1 MDHAPLPALDALDRD
16 ALLALVRTQQEERHK
31 LSQERAELSA
41 LLAAHEEELRRQQVE
56 LRRQQDERQQLEV
69 ELHKLEAEVES
80 LQAEHKLLEAERESH
95 LEKLSVQ
102 GEELRVRSERIEH
115 LKLQVEKFRH
125 MLFGVKSEKIVLK
138 LEQMELELEEDETTQ
153 AEAEAF
159 TEREQPNRELKT
171 RAARKPLPDHLPRE
185 VRMHPPA
192 SDCCPDC
199 GAALRQFGQDIS
211 EQLELIPE
219 TFIVIR
225 HIRPKYT
232 CTGCDRVVE
241 AFAPSRP
248 IARGLAAPN
257 LLARV
262 IVSKYGDHLP
272 LYRQSEIFARQGVEI
287 SRSTLA
293 GWVGAASDL
302 LGPLV
307 EAIQKHVLAGRKLH
321 ADDTPIPVLAPGN
334 GKTKTG
340 RLWTYVRDD
349 RPAGEDTAPAVWF
362 AYSEDRRGEHP
373 RQHLKNFR
381 GALQADA
388 FAGFH
393 HLYGEDIYEAAC
405 WAHAR
410 RKFHEIHAIHASP
423 TTTEALNRIGE
434 LYGIEEEIRGKPADI
449 RRSIRQSRA
458 RPLLDQLRKWME
470 KALRSLSAKSE
481 TAAAIRYALSRWRAL
496 NRYTED
502 GLLEIDNSTAER
514 ALRAVALGRK
524 NFLFAGSDCGG
535 ERAAAM
541 YSLIGSAKLNGLDP
555 ELYLRTVLAQI
566 ADHPVSHIQDLLP
579 WNLAHSLHTHSS
591 EAA

>member
-1 MDHAPLPALDALDRD
+1 MDHALLALDTLDRD
-16 ALLALVRTQQEERHK
+16 ALLALVRAQQEERDK
-31 LSQERAELSA
+31 LSQEHAELSS
-41 LLAAHEEELRRQQVE
+41 LLAARGDQ
-56 LRRQQDERQQLEV
+56 LRRQQDERQQLEAD
-69 ELHKLEAEVES
+69 LHKLEAELES

-95 LEKLSVQ
+95 LERLSAQ

-125 MLFGVKSEKIVLK
+125 ILFGAKSEKIVLK

-159 TEREQPNRELKT
+159 TERVQPSEAPKQRPV
-171 RAARKPLPDHLPRE
+171 RKALPEHLPRE
-185 VRMHPPA
+185 VKIHT
-192 SDCCPDC
+192 SSNDCCPDC
-199 GAALRQFGQDIS
+199 GAALRQFGEDIS

-225 HIRPKYT
+225 HVRAKYS

-241 AFAPSRP
+241 ALAPSRP
-248 IARGLAAPN
+248 IERGLAAPN

-293 GWVGAASDL
+293 GWVGGASDL

-307 EAIQKHVLAGRKLH
+307 DALQKHVLAGRKLH

-349 RPAGEDTAPAVWF
+349 RPAGEQTAPAVWF

-393 HLYGEDIYEAAC
+393 HLYGDDIYEAAC

-410 RKFHEIHAIHASP
+410 RKFHEIHVVHASP

-434 LYGIEEEIRGKPADI
+434 LYGIEEQIRGKPADV

-470 KALRSLSAKSE
+470 KALHSLSAKSE

-496 NRYTED
+496 NRYTDD
-502 GLLEIDNSTAER
+502 GLLEIDNSAAER

-566 ADHPVSHIQDLLP
+566 ADHPISHIQDLLP
-579 WNLAHSLHTHSS
+579 WNLAPSLQTHSS